1 MTIRSRSLWNRKKGA
16 VARGEKLD
24 HLPSRRRDFAAKFAA
39 QTAAKLPATR
49 RTGSYWVNRHFA
61 PLMGMPIPRMDS
73 ASRPL
78 VGWRP
83 LSMAAWN
90 RVVPWSKPSSCCRRA
105 LLDWSQ
111 QELADRAGV
120 GIVTVRQLE
129 GAILSPRGRRST
141 SFAGPWNP
149 PASSSSTGTAVA
161 PVCASASGSGRRPPS
176 DR

>member
-1 MTIRSRSLWNRKKGA
+1 M
-16 VARGEKLD
+16 ARGEKLD
-24 HLPSRRRDFAAKFAA
+24 HLPSRGRDFAAKFAS

-49 RTGSYWVNRHFA
+49 RTGSCWVNRHFA

-90 RVVPWSKPSSCCRRA
+90 RVVPCSKPSSCCRRA

-120 GIVTVRQLE
+120 GIVTLRQLE
-129 GAILSPRGRRST
+129 GGNTQPRRATFDVIRRALES
-141 SFAGPWNP
+141 AGVEFIDENGGGPGVRLRKP
-149 PASSSSTGTAVA
+149 PTAKTHK
-161 PVCASASGSGRRPPS
+161 
-176 DR
+176 